1 MKHLTKCPN
10 LKGEDKI
17 TVIPSSAKLDAREQ
31 FTFNQHYFKVGS
43 SDSQRQDLPREQ
55 EKPQIVHPVSHP
67 TKLIMDYSD
76 LVHSQQTFTKPSS
89 GATDRNSKTT
99 SEDSRP
105 GSRNQNSLIRL
116 DKKEL
121 EDDFDD
127 VSAYLSS
134 GSGFGKEKILLHKKP
149 ILTSRP

>member
-17 TVIPSSAKLDAREQ
+17 TVIPSSAKLGAGDQ
-31 FTFNQHYFKVGS
+31 FTFNQHYFKVGK

-55 EKPQIVHPVSHP
+55 EKPQIVYPVPHQ
-67 TKLIMDYSD
+67 TKVIMDYSD
-76 LVHSQQTFTKPSS
+76 LVHSHNQQSFTKPSS

-105 GSRNQNSLIRL
+105 GSR
-116 DKKEL
+116 K
-121 EDDFDD
+121 
-127 VSAYLSS
+127 
-134 GSGFGKEKILLHKKP
+134 
-149 ILTSRP
+149 